1 MPDITL
7 HRLTLSG
14 HSHRVEAFLHLLDLP
29 HRTVDVDVLKGEQKR
44 PDFLALNPFGQ
55 LPVLQDGDVTLSDS
69 NAILVYL
76 AGRYGGPRWQPADPV
91 HAARIQRWLSVAA
104 GELAHG
110 AGAARVAVLFKRDVD
125 TAPLI
130 ARANALLA
138 LMERHLADSPFLV
151 GTEASIADLAL
162 YGYTARAPEG
172 NVSLEPY
179 PAVRRWLARVE
190 ALPRFLPFMKTP
202 VGLPA

>member
-138 LMERHLADSPFLV
+138 LMERHLAESPFLV

>member
-29 HRTVDVDVLKGEQKR
+29 YRTVDVDVLKGAHKQ
-44 PDFLALNPFGQ
+44 PNFLALNPFGQ
-55 LPVLQDGDVTLSDS
+55 VPVLQDGDVTLSDS

-76 AGRYGGPRWQPADPV
+76 AARYGGPRWQPGDPV

-110 AGAARVAVLFKRDVD
+110 ASAARVAVLFKRDVD
-125 TAPLI
+125 TTPLI

-151 GTEASIADLAL
+151 GAEASIADLAL

-172 NVSLEPY
+172 NVSLVPY
-179 PAVRRWLARVE
+179 AAVRAWLERVE
-190 ALPRFLPFMKTP
+190 ALPRFLPFAKSP

>member
-29 HRTVDVDVLKGEQKR
+29 HRTVDVDVLKGAHKQ

-55 LPVLQDGDVTLSDS
+55 VPVLQDGDLVLSDS

-76 AGRYGGPRWQPADPV
+76 AARYGAPRWLPADPA

-110 AGAARVAVLFKRDVD
+110 AGAARVAVLFKRDID

-130 ARANALLA
+130 ARANALLT
-138 LMERHLADSPFLV
+138 LMERHLAESSFLA
-151 GTEASIADLAL
+151 GDEASIADLAV

-172 NVSLEPY
+172 RVSLVPY
-179 PAVRRWLARVE
+179 PTVRAWLARVE
-190 ALPRFLPFMKTP
+190 ALPRFLPFVKSP